1 MADWLSARAICA
13 LAVLLERIFA
23 SAAEPAAEKRCRQEI
38 PSTG

>member
-13 LAVLLERIFA
+13 LAVRLERIFA
-23 SAAEPAAEKRCRQEI
+23 STAGLAEERRCRQEI